1 MIKEIYPRRPMLI
14 VAPTGL
20 LKNWKDEEKL
30 HLARP
35 GLGRIF
41 EAYGDG
47 LAGFS
52 EKSAYFGM
60 IWPAISA

>member
-1 MIKEIYPRRPMLI
+1 MLLADDMGLGKTIQCLAFMAWVKESMIKEIYPRRPMLI

-35 GLGRIF
+35 
-41 EAYGDG
+41 ED
-47 LAGFS
+47 
-52 EKSAYFGM
+52 
-60 IWPAISA
+60 